1 MVFYLGREGGREA
14 VDEGMS
20 SLTDLLA
27 GPGLD
32 SAILGVGGR
41 GQYTVLVGVV
51 GRRGG
56 CGRVGRR
63 GPHDWWAWFSRGT
76 TEKAWGL
83 TCFTFP
89 LFSFPFFSLL

>member
-41 GQYTVLVGVV
+41 GQYTVLLGVV

-56 CGRVGRR
+56 CGRGVVAMIGGRGLVVVLPRRR
-63 GPHDWWAWFSRGT
+63 GV
-76 TEKAWGL
+76 
-83 TCFTFP
+83 
-89 LFSFPFFSLL
+89 